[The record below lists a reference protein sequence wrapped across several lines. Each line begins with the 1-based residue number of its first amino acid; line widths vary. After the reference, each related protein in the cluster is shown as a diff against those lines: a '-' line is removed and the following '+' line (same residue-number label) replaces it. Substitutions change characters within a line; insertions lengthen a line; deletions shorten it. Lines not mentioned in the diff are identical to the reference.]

1 MALRFGGIFMIYNF
15 ATFREFT
22 DFLSNLRGG
31 AVGEQ
36 STIYF
41 DDKNGK
47 VIKIFSL
54 IDYSDIF
61 EKEVKIQELAKY
73 EKRFPK
79 SALPEDIIMCNGR
92 CCGYIMKLLEECTS
106 LGKFQVKA
114 TRNGMD
120 TKKFIDIAC
129 NLAELIQDLHSE
141 GIVIGDFHPDQFME
155 KNEEVY
161 VCDTDTW
168 GISNTSNTFE
178 ADRVGQEPYIDP
190 LARDFKKENLFVTR
204 YSQDTDYFSLA
215 VVIFEMITGK
225 YPFIGRYKL
234 VPDYNQSLKALNHIS
249 IIGNHDFENIPNFSI
264 ENVAWMST
272 ELQKDFLKIFE
283 GTERFNILPSLKV
296 AKENLKK
303 CNQGHYYNS
312 ERYSKCPVCNP
323 SEQTSIDSFRI
334 NGINSVRCEKY
345 AMFPKNDVRKVINHS
360 TYFDYSNNAICI
372 KDDNT
377 TLNAKIETKTVA
389 FYFVGDEIKV
399 SLERVGRI
407 KQWAKV
413 LFIEKYSSD
422 EEFSKAF
429 DECFDKNHLLCKL
442 KVFSNRD
449 SELYATTIIMNT
461 ARLNISGNFLFYVN
475 KMNELI
481 RVKMTN
487 IACKETVVYY
497 GKLPFIYGNNSD
509 GDYCV
514 CTPNNEG
521 KLDII
526 INGQLINSLTNE
538 IPIVIRYDDKQ
549 GNWCIIT
556 KGLKTAEY
564 SCYIILSNGLF
575 LKQFEEFSFRG
586 LNLKNIIYYNKE
598 IVIPAYKK
606 VLFLKS
612 RNNVTKSKVK
622 QIDCEVIDENSKIF
636 MVKDD
641 EKDETFLYVQNSGPK
656 KKQVYKFRMLSK

>member
-1 MALRFGGIFMIYNF
+1 MIHNF

-22 DFLSNLRGG
+22 DFLSNLRRG

-47 VIKIFSL
+47 AIKIFSL
-54 IDYSDIF
+54 IDYADIF
-61 EKEVKIQELAKY
+61 EKEAKIQELAKY
-73 EKRFPK
+73 KNRFPK
-79 SALPEDIIMCNGR
+79 VALPEDIIMCNGR
-92 CCGYIMKLLEECTS
+92 CCGYTMQLLKDCAS
-106 LGKFQVKA
+106 LGKFRLKA
-114 TRNGMD
+114 TRNAMD
-120 TKKFIDIAC
+120 TKKIIDIAC

-141 GIVIGDFHPDQFME
+141 EIVIGDFHPDQFME
-155 KNEEVY
+155 KNGEVY
-161 VCDTDTW
+161 VCDTDSW
-168 GISNTSNTFE
+168 GISNANNTFE
-178 ADRVGQEPYIDP
+178 ADKVGQKQYIDP
-190 LARDFKKENLFVTR
+190 LARNSKKENLFVTR

-215 VVIFEMITGK
+215 VVIFEMITGQH
-225 YPFIGRYKL
+225 PFNGRYSL
-234 VPDYNQSLKALNHIS
+234 VPGYDKSLRELNKIS
-249 IIGNHDFENIPNFSI
+249 IIGNHDLQDIVNFSI

-283 GTERFNILPSLKV
+283 GTERFNVLPSLKV

-303 CNQGHYYNS
+303 CNKGHYYNS

-323 SEQTSIDSFRI
+323 SEQTSLASFRI
-334 NGINSVRCEKY
+334 DGINSVPCEKY
-345 AMFPKNDVRKVINHS
+345 AMFPEDDVRKVINYS

-377 TLNAKIETKTVA
+377 TLNAKIKTKTVA
-389 FYFVGDEIKV
+389 FYFVGDDIKV
-399 SLERVGRI
+399 SLERVSRI
-407 KQWAKV
+407 KQLSKV

-422 EEFSKAF
+422 EESSRAF
-429 DECFDKNHLLCKL
+429 DECFDKNRLVCKL
-442 KVFSNRD
+442 KVFSNID

-487 IACKETVVYY
+487 IACKETVAYD
-497 GKLPFIYGNNSD
+497 GKLPFIYGNNSN

-514 CTPNNEG
+514 CTSNNAG

-526 INGQLINSLTNE
+526 INGQQIKSLTDE
-538 IPIVIRYDDKQ
+538 IPIVIRYDDKR
-549 GNWCIIT
+549 GRWCIIT
-556 KGLKTAEY
+556 KRLHEEEY
-564 SCYIILSNGLF
+564 SCYIILSNGIF
-575 LKQFEEFSFRG
+575 LKQFEKFSFRG
-586 LNLKNIIYYNKE
+586 LNLNNVIYYNKE
-598 IVIPAYKK
+598 IVVPAYKK

-612 RNNVTKSKVK
+612 GNTITESRVN

>member
-296 AKENLKK
+296 AKEKLKK
-303 CNQGHYYNS
+303 CNKSHYYNS
-312 ERYSKCPVCNP
+312 ERYSKCPVCYP
-323 SEQTSIDSFRI
+323 YEQTSLDSFRI
-334 NGINSVRCEKY
+334 NSVNSIPYGKY
-345 AMFPKNDVRKVINHS
+345 AIFPDNNVRKVIDYS

-372 KDDNT
+372 KDGKT
-377 TLNAKIETKTVA
+377 TLNAKVKTSTVA
-389 FYFVGDEIKV
+389 LYFVGDDIKV
-399 SLERVGRI
+399 SLEKASNI
-407 KQWAKV
+407 KEFFKV
-413 LFIEKYSSD
+413 LFIDTYSSD
-422 EEFSKAF
+422 AESSRAIGN
-429 DECFDKNHLLCKL
+429 CFDKNHLICKL
-442 KVFSNRD
+442 TVYNDVDK
-449 SELYATTIIMNT
+449 ELYSTNISMNT
-461 ARLNISGNFLFYVN
+461 ARLNISGKFLFYVN
-475 KMNELI
+475 KMNKLI
-481 RVKMTN
+481 KVEMSNK
-487 IACKETVVYY
+487 ACQESVVYN
-497 GKLPFIYGNNSD
+497 GNLPFAYGNNSN

-514 CTPNNEG
+514 CTLNNED
-521 KLDII
+521 KLDIT
-526 INGQLINSLTNE
+526 INGQQILRLSKE
-538 IPIVIRYDDKQ
+538 IPRAIKYDELQ
-549 GNWCIIT
+549 GGWCIIT
-556 KGLKTAEY
+556 KRMSGKEY
-564 SCYIILSNGLF
+564 SCYIITSNGKV
-575 LKQFEEFSFRG
+575 LKQFKQFSFSG
-586 LNLKNIIYYNKE
+586 INLKNIIYYNKE
-598 IVIPAYKK
+598 IIVPAYKK
-606 VLFLKS
+606 VIFLKS
-612 RNNVTKSKVK
+612 GSTLAEARVS
-622 QIDCEVIDENSKIF
+622 QIDCGVIDENSKISI
-636 MVKDD
+636 VNDSQRGN
-641 EKDETFLYVQNSGPK
+641 TFLYVQNSEQEQ
-656 KKQVYKFRMLSK
+656 KQVYKFRLLDI